1 MWGQV
6 REQTEQ
12 NNMKN
17 LSKTILAVLATSV
30 ISCGLLCQQAQA
42 LSTDTLANLA
52 ANANNSISIGDKT
65 FNNFSFLNTNL
76 TSFDAS
82 QIHVTASIVGGI
94 YYLAYTG
101 NISLFTTSTTGA
113 TADLLLGYRVT
124 ASAGTIFMID
134 QDYAGNVG
142 SGIGSISVAEVVKDI
157 NGNVVGNSNL
167 STGDISDP
175 AFEIGSDQPFINPP
189 QNVLNVT
196 KDIGF
201 GASATDANTPGH
213 VSISL
218 VEQSFHQ
225 QVPDGGSAVALLGIA
240 LAGIEGVRRLVRT
253 RKA

>member
-1 MWGQV
+1 
-6 REQTEQ
+6 
-12 NNMKN
+12 MKN

-42 LSTDTLANLA
+42 LSTDTLADLISNP
-52 ANANNSISIGDKT
+52 NNSISIGDKT
-65 FNNFSFLNTNL
+65 FNNFTSLANGL
-76 TSFDAS
+76 TSFDAT
-82 QIHVTASIVGGI
+82 QIHVTAYILGGV
-94 YYLAYTG
+94 YFLQYTG
-101 NISLFTTSTTGA
+101 NISLFNTSTTPA

-134 QDYAGNVG
+134 QDYAGNVA
-142 SGIGSISVAEVVKDI
+142 SGIGSISVAEIVKDI

-175 AFEIGSDQPFINPP
+175 AFELASDQPFINPP
-189 QNVLNVT
+189 QSVLNVT

-201 GASATDANTPGH
+201 GAVATDANTPGH

-218 VEQSFHQ
+218 IEQSFHQ
-225 QVPDGGSAVALLGIA
+225 TVPDGGSAVALLGIA